1 MTSPPSAS
9 DPVLAPLGAI
19 NQALKA
25 YVATLSTTGVE
36 MAGLESTG
44 LESSGTLPTNLR
56 DAIGYA
62 LLSGGKRLRPIL
74 AWHCCE
80 ACGAIGER
88 SLPAGIALELV
99 HCFSLVHDDLP
110 AMDDDDL
117 RRGIPTL
124 HKHAGEAMAILAG
137 DAMLTLAFEVLTQ
150 RVPDPK
156 DAVTLCAMLARGTA
170 LMIGG
175 QVYDT
180 LGGFEPDLSEARKV
194 ELVHRCKTAALIK
207 ASCTMGAVLA
217 KANPAQLKAVSAF
230 GDTLGLIFQIV
241 DDLLDVEQPAEVVGK
256 RTGKDAQMGK
266 LTYPGVWG
274 ITKSREQVA
283 ALHDAAIA
291 ALEPL
296 GPAGATLKR
305 LCDLMTA
312 RTA

>member
-1 MTSPPSAS
+1 MTLQTPAT

-19 NQALKA
+19 NEALRA
-25 YVATLSTTGVE
+25 YVATLSDPLG
-36 MAGLESTG
+36 GS
-44 LESSGTLPTNLR
+44 LPTNLR
-56 DAIGYA
+56 DAIAYS

-80 ACGAIGER
+80 ACGSPGAH

-117 RRGIPTL
+117 RRGMPTL
-124 HKHAGEAMAILAG
+124 HVHAGEAMAILTG
-137 DAMLTLAFEVLTQ
+137 DAMLSLAFEVLTQ
-150 RVPDPK
+150 RVADPK
-156 DAVTLCAMLARGTA
+156 DAVALCAALARGTS

-180 LGGFEPDLSEARKV
+180 LGGFDPTLTEARKV
-194 ELVHRCKTAALIK
+194 ELVHRCKTAALIE
-207 ASCTMGAVLA
+207 ASCRMGAVLG
-217 KANPAQLKAVSAF
+217 KADAPTLAALTRF
-230 GDTLGLIFQIV
+230 GQTLGLIFQIV
-241 DDLLDVEQPAEVVGK
+241 DDLLDVEQSAEVVGK
-256 RTGKDAQMGK
+256 RTGKDAEMGK

-274 ITKSREQVA
+274 VQKSRDQIQ
-283 ALHDAAIA
+283 ALHDSAIQ

-296 GPAGATLKR
+296 GPAGTTLKR
-305 LCDLMTA
+305 LCDLMTM